1 MPRNQFQQLQE
12 YQKKI
17 AELQS
22 QMERE
27 SRKLLALPAR
37 LGFQSVDELITALQ
51 AVSRSGA
58 PARAGRG
65 RPAGSAASAG
75 GKTRRRRSK
84 ITPEMKQQ
92 LKSMV
97 GQGKTG
103 AQIADNLG
111 ISLPSVANIKR
122 ELGLSKR
129 RKR

>member
-17 AELQS
+17 AELQA
-22 QMERE
+22 QVARQ
-27 SRKLLALPAR
+27 SRKLLALPGR
-37 LGFQSVDELITALQ
+37 VGLRTVDELIRALQ
-51 AVSRSGA
+51 TVRSGGA
-58 PARAGRG
+58 SGA
-65 RPAGSAASAG
+65 AASAG
-75 GKTRRRRSK
+75 RGGAGKPRRRRSK

-92 LKSMV
+92 LKTMV

-103 AQIADNLG
+103 AQIAESLG